1 MKKNN
6 LKLIKSIKSIKYNN
20 KKILKNLEIRKIDE
34 IKFQNKA
41 VTASKKELGTDT
53 FEKCYGNRK
62 FYHTNYLSTHYVNSW
77 IKKNCRDKICLD
89 LACGGGSNSFK
100 MEKAQSKITI
110 GLDISD
116 LSIKECEK
124 KAKLNKINNI
134 HFIQSDAENTR
145 LPNNSIDIILCSGM
159 LHHINLNK
167 GFPEMKRILKPGGK
181 ILAIEA
187 LDYNPLIK
195 LYRKL
200 TPNMRTEWEKSHILS
215 LSDINLA
222 KKYFLL
228 DKMNFWHILSYLGF
242 ISKKLL
248 PILNFID
255 NILTKIPYVQLMSWI
270 FTFELKKRK

>member
-1 MKKNN
+1 M
-6 LKLIKSIKSIKYNN
+6 
-20 KKILKNLEIRKIDE
+20 
-34 IKFQNKA
+34 
-41 VTASKKELGTDT
+41 
-53 FEKCYGNRK
+53 
-62 FYHTNYLSTHYVNSW
+62 
-77 IKKNCRDKICLD
+77 
-89 LACGGGSNSFK
+89 ACGGGSNTFK
-100 MEKAQSKITI
+100 IEKAQSKITI
-110 GLDISD
+110 GLDISN
-116 LSIKECEK
+116 LSIKECEN
-124 KAKLNKINNI
+124 KARLNRINNI
-134 HFIQSDAENTR
+134 YFIQSDAENTR

-228 DKMNFWHILSYLGF
+228 DKINFWHIFSYLGF
-242 ISKKLL
+242 FSKKLL
-248 PILNFID
+248 PVLNFID
-255 NILTKIPYVQLMSWI
+255 KILTKVPYVQLMSWI
-270 FTFELKKRK
+270 FTFELKKK

>member
-1 MKKNN
+1 MTTNN
-6 LKLIKSIKSIKYNN
+6 LRLIKSINLIKRNN
-20 KKILKNLEIRKIDE
+20 KKILNSLEIRKLNE
-34 IKFQNKA
+34 MSFQNKA
-41 VTASKKELGTDT
+41 ITASEKNLGTDT

-62 FYHTNYLSTHYVNSW
+62 FYNTNYLSTHYVNSW
-77 IKKNCRDKICLD
+77 IKKNCKDKICLD

-100 MEKAQSKITI
+100 MQKANSKITI

-116 LSIKECEK
+116 LSIKKCEK
-124 KAKLNKINNI
+124 KAKLHKISNI
-134 HFIQSDAENTR
+134 YFIQSDAENTR

-167 GFPEMKRILKPGGK
+167 GFPEMKRILRPGGK

-215 LSDINLA
+215 MSDVTLA

-228 DKMNFWHILSYLGF
+228 DRINFWHVFSYLGF
-242 ISKKLL
+242 ISMKLL
-248 PILNFID
+248 PFLNLVD
-255 NILTKIPYVQLMSWI
+255 KILTKIPYIQLMAWI
-270 FTFELKKRK
+270 FTFELRKKN